1 MKEFKRTGKK
11 VLSVFLA
18 ALMVMTA
25 WVFVAPEKA
34 EAASAGSYFIRVY
47 IDVTSKADYSNGY
60 AHDKKPNDHAG
71 VSIMYK
77 SNNGTDGT
85 VKWSDRN
92 LKNVVN
98 SNGKKTVD
106 FTLDGF
112 PVGFYIACDNN
123 NWFNKGQWHVYKV
136 EVGSSESSLKTIWTG
151 TAQVSSYSNPYY
163 AQVEMD
169 GTTKAYAYGT
179 TNTDGDNYV
188 NDSNV
193 SNWKAPVATTVT
205 ISGGSTSLIVPTNA
219 GGSVSSN
226 AYTAG
231 TVYDQYGVSWYQ
243 DATLSANYAGK
254 ITFSNNKITAT
265 NAKSNASSDY
275 TVTVTA
281 KCGNAKAT
289 STCTIKTFKYKATF
303 YDEDGTTVLKNTQ
316 DVVYNSE
323 ATRPENPTKAPDKNY
338 HYTFTG
344 WSPSVGALTTGAQEV
359 KYVATYNDKNQHI
372 FEWKTD
378 KEASCTETGLKH
390 EECNICHFK
399 QNEGTEIPKNP
410 HNFTGMNTSEAFL
423 KSAATCTDAAVYYY
437 KCSVCGVSSKGIT
450 DATYTN
456 GNPLGH
462 KYGEWI
468 IDKNPTCTETGSKHR
483 VCERDSSHVETQTIS
498 ENGHS
503 WDTAF
508 SIDVEATCTAV
519 GSKSRHCKNCDA
531 KINVTEIPKKDHTPG
546 AAATCETAQICT
558 VCKTELVPALGHDYS
573 KTSTDS
579 THLASAATC
588 TDSAV
593 YYKSCSR
600 CSKNGTETF
609 VSGDPLGHNMGEWY
623 EVKASECLAAGSQR
637 RNCTRDKCD
646 YFETKEIPAAG
657 HNWGEWKVTKNE
669 TCTAT
674 GVDTRVCKRDS
685 SHIETRER
693 PALGH
698 NFASNFTVDKKP
710 TCTETGIESKHCSR
724 CDATTEVT
732 VIPANGHNYGE
743 WITDDKATCTKAGTK
758 HRICSVCQNRED
770 GTIPALGHN
779 WESAW
784 TVDLKQ
790 SCTAVGSK
798 SHHCTR
804 CDEKTDITE
813 IPKDPHSFEWVTD
826 REPLCWQVGLK
837 HEECT
842 VCHLKQN
849 EGTEIEKIDH
859 TPGDWE
865 VTTTQTCTKTGEKKI
880 FCTVPE
886 CHAELNSA
894 VIPADGHTDGEWII
908 DKNSSCTVTGE
919 KHQICSVCGVTIKTE
934 SIPLKDHTL
943 VHEHK
948 DATCTENGYD
958 RNRCSVC
965 NGIFDEKILGKL
977 GHDPKVVSDTQPTCY
992 HDGLYKKVCAREN
1005 CGVVL
1010 ETQVRPKL
1018 GHIYG
1023 EGVKHDADCTKG
1035 EYVEYVCTRP
1045 GCSEDEPGHI
1055 KTEVYSN
1062 MQALGHDWTQWT
1074 NDETKTPTC
1083 DTPGEQYRL
1092 CNRCHIKET
1101 REISKL
1107 GHNMKAGE
1115 PVEAS
1120 CLSGA
1125 YTPYTCSNDGC
1136 DFSYRIYDDSKP
1148 ATDHTW
1154 VTTTSQE
1161 GNVLTV
1167 TCECSVCHK
1176 THTKEVTVDEVHN
1189 YSVVS
1194 EVKAATCKEAGK
1206 IRITC
1211 NGAHKEGCTE
1221 FIEVETPM
1229 NANAHNYVT
1238 EKVGAT
1244 CKTEGYVLSKCSI
1257 CGNEIKTTL
1266 PTTAHAWNKGVVTKP
1281 ATCTETGIKT
1291 FTCSICGDTY
1301 TEVIAQL
1308 RHEFE
1313 LKETVAPT
1321 CKDGGKSGYKVYKC
1335 KNCTSAYNEI
1345 TSDAISHNWS
1355 AWTVTQKPTDKLNG
1369 IEEHTCSVCGE
1380 KQLRTIAPIGD
1391 HTFVEDTATKKA
1403 ATCTEDGSVTM
1414 KCTAH
1419 DDCGVTY
1426 EKVLPKLGHNMT
1438 VVATVSATCEH
1449 DGYAD
1454 YKCSR
1459 CTHSYRIV
1467 TEAIKAHTLK
1477 TETQKADC
1485 LNPSVTYTYCE
1496 VCEKLEGTVTV
1507 GKALGHNFTREV
1519 SFTAPTNDKNG
1530 EKVLGC
1536 SRCEETITVV
1546 VPAEGHE
1553 FELVSTD
1560 EATCAKTGLQTYKCK
1575 THTDCGL
1582 SYTNVIPMKPHTYS
1596 TRVKTAA
1603 NCTTAGE
1610 GEFYCTVCGET
1621 FGEYDIL
1628 ALGHNF
1634 TVETENVPS
1643 TCNTVGHVTKKCSRC
1658 EETETTYSSTLAEH
1672 SWGDWKTEQEKTDVL
1687 PKIEVRECSVC
1698 HVYDYK
1704 YTQPAGAHAW
1714 DGGVVTKAATCT
1726 EEGVRTYTCTKADG
1740 TCSCTADTKAS
1751 YTEKIPATGHTAKVE
1766 VKEAT
1771 CKEAGYVKAV
1781 CQNDNCPLSGRVID
1795 EKVLPKKDHVE
1806 KVTVVEATCTTPG
1819 SRSYTCAVCGEKT
1832 KETET
1837 IPTVPHAYEAT
1848 GEFVEATCTS
1858 PKYEKYRCTYCS
1870 DEKLV
1875 KIGEAA
1881 GHTVDESK
1889 TATEPATCTT
1899 AGSVS
1904 KYCSCG
1910 QLLSVDVVNPTEHTW
1925 ETVTVKLPKECD
1937 GATVAYE
1944 KCSVCGSIKAD
1955 SVKINESGE
1964 HEYVVTTETPATC
1977 TTAGTLRI
1985 TCNHCANV
1993 NTTVSVPAVGHTYD
2007 DGVITTEQTCK
2018 QNGIVTFTCT
2028 REGCTD
2034 AQAGHTLTKNI
2045 GRKNHNYLP
2054 SGEPVAA
2061 TCTSSGYQLY
2071 KCDYCDTEFKEIL
2084 GAPASHVYEKQSTST
2099 EPTCNKDG
2107 HYYFKC
2113 KNCDASYDY
2122 VVSKTGNHTYAS
2134 KVTQEKTCVLPEIT
2148 TYTCETK
2155 GCGESYIQISADPT
2169 GHSFGEWKV
2178 TKEPTETENGEQVR
2192 KCNNCDE
2199 TETAPIPAKI
2209 HNWGATPIAK
2219 TDASCTAAATETYQC
2234 IGCDICNAE
2243 NGFATYVK
2251 TVGVPLQH
2259 MVVVDYVAATC
2270 AKDGSYVAKC
2280 TLCKEEFVKET
2291 LPATGHSFNT
2301 YLQDSYIPSTC
2312 QKEGSMTFACSNK
2325 DCHETKVEKL
2335 PVNPNAH
2342 NMVVDD
2348 ANSQTATCTE
2358 AAYTAYK
2365 CANEGCTHVYKKWTS
2380 DPTAHTAKDEWTVK
2394 KDATCSS
2401 NGYEVRECKDCGIV
2415 MDSRTIEADPALH
2428 VWKTVEVKADHTKS
2442 GYSYEQCENC
2452 GAMRNF
2458 KTEALVEHD
2467 YTERVAYEPATPEAN
2482 GSVTYKC
2489 ACGDEKTFVIPA
2501 TGCKFKEDTD
2511 RYVAPTCVADGTK
2524 YYVCEIH
2531 KEACANNYTETV
2543 PALGH
2548 KAGDVE
2554 LTPATCIAEGSAV
2567 VTCTRENCGAELSRV
2582 TINKLPHTFS
2592 ETNKKV
2598 VESTCQT
2605 HGTVTY
2611 TCTTEGCDAT
2621 LKEELSLAEHKYKK
2635 ISSVA
2640 PTCLDSGYDVF
2651 KCENCDANYHQVT
2664 VSANGHSYELVNEIH
2679 ATCSTNGHVYYEC
2692 RNCPADNKA
2701 KYDYDIPA
2709 TGIHTYTETVTV
2721 DAKCETA
2728 GYTYIKCADCD
2739 SIKKDSVKSTDPLG
2753 HNYTVDMGNGVM
2765 KCARCDKTIV
2775 AQKVITDESGV
2786 HSLIGTIT
2794 KTPTCTEEG
2803 VMTYVCQNHK
2813 DCKQNHE
2820 DPIPVTDHYVTV
2832 DSIVKTEPLCK
2843 QDGSLVDGSLV
2854 VNCAH
2859 CGKEIQKTVLPAS
2872 HKFKITDVKKPNCNK
2887 EGTITEVCDD
2897 CGYIRYTYIAIDPSA
2912 HNFNYSAPVMEI
2924 KATCETDGY
2933 TVYGCTH
2940 CDAQKIVMTSPKL
2953 AHRNTTVTTVSAKC
2967 ESDGYIR
2974 TTCDDCKKILS
2985 EETIPMTG
2993 HKNTRTVTVDATCT
3007 KAGSVT
3013 VVCADCN
3020 DVLSATVL
3028 DPTGHTW
3035 GEWKRIDGATC
3046 EKEGTEKRVCL
3057 KCGDFETRQV
3067 GKGQHVYEVYKVV
3080 APTCESEGYTV
3091 HKCRV
3096 CGHTYNDNYV
3106 EKTAHR
3112 YDGSMVVIVEPT
3124 CHSTGLKAQ
3133 KCVYCGK
3140 VDSDKTHYYE
3150 IKMLSHNY
3158 GDWTV
3163 LEEAKC
3169 DSNGLKQRTCIN
3181 EGCPEGFE
3189 GHTETKV
3196 ISKIGHNYGEWT
3208 VTKQATCI
3216 AEGERQ
3222 RTCDRCGYVDKEA
3235 TAKGE
3240 HKRVP
3245 DYPVEPTCTSYGLTG
3260 GNHCEV
3266 CGEVFV
3272 AQQVIPMKNHLDING
3287 DGKCDGCGS
3296 PTYKPDSV
3304 DTCLCHKTGI
3314 ASIFY
3319 KIARFFWKI
3328 LKINQTCVCGAK
3340 HY

>member
-1 MKEFKRTGKK
+1 MKGGKIMKEIKRTGKK

-34 EAASAGSYFIRVY
+34 EAANGSYWLNVNV
-47 IDVTSKADYSNGY
+47 DVTNKADAKNNIQDSYWTITYRPNNGRGNEATMKYDLKENEYGVLSNQSDNQYMHVSVPGFPTKIY
-60 AHDKKPNDHAG
+60 YYHDATFNDKVHYTVKEIYISSSNTSGGVSVSKPNKAIKSGGWGNSEVKGNFSWDDGSKYPYVATSKSISTATAASNIGIPPLGDKKD
-71 VSIMYK
+71 V
-77 SNNGTDGT
+77 
-85 VKWSDRN
+85 
-92 LKNVVN
+92 
-98 SNGKKTVD
+98 
-106 FTLDGF
+106 
-112 PVGFYIACDNN
+112 
-123 NWFNKGQWHVYKV
+123 
-136 EVGSSESSLKTIWTG
+136 
-151 TAQVSSYSNPYY
+151 
-163 AQVEMD
+163 
-169 GTTKAYAYGT
+169 
-179 TNTDGDNYV
+179 
-188 NDSNV
+188 
-193 SNWKAPVATTVT
+193 
-205 ISGGSTSLIVPTNA
+205 STSTTTMQY
-219 GGSVSSN
+219 
-226 AYTAG
+226 YT
-231 TVYDQYGVSWYQ
+231 TDQYGVRYEPTSY
-243 DATLSANYAGK
+243 
-254 ITFSNNKITAT
+254 TFSGVTGLTTSGSIG
-265 NAKSNASSDY
+265 NAY
-275 TVTVTA
+275 TVTANSSTTVSNTAIYQTETVKLNWKNNNSSNTSQHSDSTYTFKVYNPRYKVTYNGNAGTLGTNYTYAYLNQKVSADSSTATSNNVAGLTAEKFPTNGSREGYKFNGIWSAASGGTQYSADTKVTKNSTAYAHWTPIKYNAEFKGSRATYPAAVQEYLIANVATDFDSRPVAPTNVEEYDDGDYHYKFNGNWKNSSGNVYTASTLPIMTTAGARYKAQYNGTFVQADYSGVTA
-281 KCGNAKAT
+281 QQNEAAR
-289 STCTIKTFKYKATF
+289 IKSNPNYEAIYTASSRNNLQAALDAVVTGKGRTQ
-303 YDEDGTTVLKNTQ
+303 Q
-316 DVVYNSE
+316 DVVDGYEQHIKDAIEALEGQKYSVVFMDGRDNSIIKFSYPNVFGDTIQYP
-323 ATRPENPTKAPDKNY
+323 ANPSMTYDKNY
-338 HYTFTG
+338 HYTFNKWEGT
-344 WSPSVGALTTGAQEV
+344 AQETNLSTV
-359 KYVATYNDKNQHI
+359 EKNITIVARFNKA
-372 FEWKTD
+372 E
-378 KEASCTETGLKH
+378 
-390 EECNICHFK
+390 
-399 QNEGTEIPKNP
+399 
-410 HNFTGMNTSEAFL
+410 HNFTEEHVDSTCVKEGGTKYTCTTCGYSYTTYSGAYGDHVWSTEWTVDNP
-423 KSAATCTDAAVYYY
+423 ATCTQ
-437 KCSVCGVSSKGIT
+437 
-450 DATYTN
+450 
-456 GNPLGH
+456 P
-462 KYGEWI
+462 
-468 IDKNPTCTETGSKHR
+468 
-483 VCERDSSHVETQTIS
+483 
-498 ENGHS
+498 
-503 WDTAF
+503 
-508 SIDVEATCTAV
+508 
-519 GSKSRHCKNCDA
+519 
-531 KINVTEIPKKDHTPG
+531 
-546 AAATCETAQICT
+546 
-558 VCKTELVPALGHDYS
+558 
-573 KTSTDS
+573 
-579 THLASAATC
+579 
-588 TDSAV
+588 
-593 YYKSCSR
+593 
-600 CSKNGTETF
+600 
-609 VSGDPLGHNMGEWY
+609 
-623 EVKASECLAAGSQR
+623 
-637 RNCTRDKCD
+637 
-646 YFETKEIPAAG
+646 
-657 HNWGEWKVTKNE
+657 
-669 TCTAT
+669 
-674 GVDTRVCKRDS
+674 
-685 SHIETRER
+685 
-693 PALGH
+693 
-698 NFASNFTVDKKP
+698 
-710 TCTETGIESKHCSR
+710 
-724 CDATTEVT
+724 
-732 VIPANGHNYGE
+732 
-743 WITDDKATCTKAGTK
+743 
-758 HRICSVCQNRED
+758 
-770 GTIPALGHN
+770 
-779 WESAW
+779 
-784 TVDLKQ
+784 
-790 SCTAVGSK
+790 GSK
-798 SHHCTR
+798 SHHCTLCEARKDETAIPALGHDYAGVDPEIIISSSCDSIGVSIKECNR
-804 CDEKTDITE
+804 CGYNDYITTDPIGHKMTDEVIA
-813 IPKDPHSFEWVTD
+813 P
-826 REPLCWQVGLK
+826 
-837 HEECT
+837 
-842 VCHLKQN
+842 
-849 EGTEIEKIDH
+849 
-859 TPGDWE
+859 
-865 VTTTQTCTKTGEKKI
+865 TCTSKGYTISTCEVCGKMLIGSFTDPIAHNYVKKDS
-880 FCTVPE
+880 E
-886 CHAELNSA
+886 CVA
-894 VIPADGHTDGEWII
+894 P
-908 DKNSSCTVTGE
+908 SCVSVGYDVSY
-919 KHQICSVCGVTIKTE
+919 CSVCG
-934 SIPLKDHTL
+934 LKKYDIISAKGHSWNKEQT
-943 VHEHK
+943 VDIEP
-948 DATCTENGYD
+948 TCTTKGQKSIH
-958 RNRCSVC
+958 CSVC
-965 NGIFDEKILGKL
+965 DVISVDTIEEIPANGHSYDSGE
-977 GHDPKVVSDTQPTCY
+977 
-992 HDGLYKKVCAREN
+992 
-1005 CGVVL
+1005 VL
-1010 ETQVRPKL
+1010 V
-1018 GHIYG
+1018 
-1023 EGVKHDADCTKG
+1023 
-1035 EYVEYVCTRP
+1035 
-1045 GCSEDEPGHI
+1045 
-1055 KTEVYSN
+1055 
-1062 MQALGHDWTQWT
+1062 
-1074 NDETKTPTC
+1074 
-1083 DTPGEQYRL
+1083 
-1092 CNRCHIKET
+1092 
-1101 REISKL
+1101 
-1107 GHNMKAGE
+1107 
-1115 PVEAS
+1115 
-1120 CLSGA
+1120 
-1125 YTPYTCSNDGC
+1125 
-1136 DFSYRIYDDSKP
+1136 
-1148 ATDHTW
+1148 
-1154 VTTTSQE
+1154 
-1161 GNVLTV
+1161 
-1167 TCECSVCHK
+1167 
-1176 THTKEVTVDEVHN
+1176 
-1189 YSVVS
+1189 
-1194 EVKAATCKEAGK
+1194 
-1206 IRITC
+1206 
-1211 NGAHKEGCTE
+1211 
-1221 FIEVETPM
+1221 
-1229 NANAHNYVT
+1229 
-1238 EKVGAT
+1238 
-1244 CKTEGYVLSKCSI
+1244 
-1257 CGNEIKTTL
+1257 
-1266 PTTAHAWNKGVVTKP
+1266 P
-1281 ATCTETGIKT
+1281 ATCTQDGIKAIHCT
-1291 FTCSICGDTY
+1291 VPGCGHT
-1301 TEVIAQL
+1301 Q
-1308 RHEFE
+1308 
-1313 LKETVAPT
+1313 
-1321 CKDGGKSGYKVYKC
+1321 
-1335 KNCTSAYNEI
+1335 NEI
-1345 TSDAISHNWS
+1345 IT
-1355 AWTVTQKPTDKLNG
+1355 
-1369 IEEHTCSVCGE
+1369 
-1380 KQLRTIAPIGD
+1380 
-1391 HTFVEDTATKKA
+1391 
-1403 ATCTEDGSVTM
+1403 
-1414 KCTAH
+1414 
-1419 DDCGVTY
+1419 
-1426 EKVLPKLGHNMT
+1426 KLGHAYSEDFIIDCN
-1438 VVATVSATCEH
+1438 AT
-1449 DGYAD
+1449 
-1454 YKCSR
+1454 
-1459 CTHSYRIV
+1459 
-1467 TEAIKAHTLK
+1467 
-1477 TETQKADC
+1477 
-1485 LNPSVTYTYCE
+1485 
-1496 VCEKLEGTVTV
+1496 
-1507 GKALGHNFTREV
+1507 
-1519 SFTAPTNDKNG
+1519 
-1530 EKVLGC
+1530 
-1536 SRCEETITVV
+1536 
-1546 VPAEGHE
+1546 
-1553 FELVSTD
+1553 
-1560 EATCAKTGLQTYKCK
+1560 
-1575 THTDCGL
+1575 
-1582 SYTNVIPMKPHTYS
+1582 
-1596 TRVKTAA
+1596 
-1603 NCTTAGE
+1603 CTTAGE
-1610 GEFYCTVCGET
+1610 KSKHCTREGCNARSEVTVIDKLGHALTVTETEATCTVSGKKVEKCSRCDYEKT
-1621 FGEYDIL
+1621 TVTSE

-1634 TVETENVPS
+1634 TVETENTPS

-1672 SWGDWKTEQEKTDVL
+1672 SWGEWKTEQEKTDVL

-1726 EEGVRTYTCTKADG
+1726 EEGVRTYTCTKTDG

-1751 YTEKIPATGHTAKVE
+1751 YEEKIPATGHTAKVE

-1781 CQNDNCPLSGRVID
+1781 CQNENCPLSGRVID

-1819 SRSYTCAVCGEKT
+1819 SRSYTCAVCGDTT

-1848 GEFVEATCTS
+1848 GEIVEATCTS
-1858 PKYEKYRCTYCS
+1858 PKYEKYSCTYCG

-1925 ETVTVKLPKECD
+1925 ETVTVTLPKECD

-1985 TCNHCANV
+1985 TCKHCANV

-2018 QNGIVTFTCT
+2018 QDGIVTFTCT

-2034 AQAGHTLTKNI
+2034 AQDGHTLTKNI
-2045 GRKNHNYLP
+2045 GQKNHNYLP
-2054 SGEPVAA
+2054 SDAPVAA

-2071 KCDYCDTEFKEIL
+2071 KCEYCDTEFKEIL

-2155 GCGESYIQISADPT
+2155 GCGESYIQISANPT
-2169 GHSFGEWKV
+2169 GHSFGKWKV

-2209 HNWGATPIAK
+2209 HNWGATPTAK
-2219 TDASCTAAATETYQC
+2219 TDATCTAAATETYQC
-2234 IGCDICNAE
+2234 IGCNICNAE
-2243 NGFATYVK
+2243 TGFATYVK

-2301 YLQDSYIPSTC
+2301 YLQDSYVPSTC
-2312 QKEGSMTFACSNK
+2312 QQEGSITFACSNK
-2325 DCHETKVEKL
+2325 DCHEIKVEKL
-2335 PVNPNAH
+2335 PVNQNAH
-2342 NMVVDD
+2342 NMVEDPD
-2348 ANSQTATCTE
+2348 NSREATCTE
-2358 AAYTAYK
+2358 AAYTAFK
-2365 CANEGCTHVYKKWTS
+2365 CENAGCTHVYNVFTA
-2380 DPTAHTAKDEWTVK
+2380 DPKAHTEKDTWTVK
-2394 KDATCSS
+2394 KAATCSS
-2401 NGYEVRECKDCGIV
+2401 NGYEVLECKDCGIV

-2428 VWKTVEVKADHTKS
+2428 VWKTVEEKADHTKS

-2467 YTERVAYEPATPEAN
+2467 YSERVNYVPATPEVN

-2489 ACGDEKTFVIPA
+2489 VCGDEKTFVIPA

-2511 RYVAPTCVADGTK
+2511 KYVAPTCETDGTK
-2524 YYVCEIH
+2524 HYICTIHTDCE
-2531 KEACANNYTETV
+2531 NNYTETV

-2582 TINKLPHTFS
+2582 TIDKLPHTFS
-2592 ETNKKV
+2592 ETDKTV

-2611 TCTTEGCDAT
+2611 TCTTEGCNAT
-2621 LKEELSLAEHKYKK
+2621 LKEELSLAEHKYKYV
-2635 ISSVA
+2635 SSVA

-2651 KCENCDANYHQVT
+2651 KCENCDANYHVVT
-2664 VSANGHSYELVNEIH
+2664 VSANGHSYELVNEIP

-2692 RNCPADNKA
+2692 KNCSADNKA

-2739 SIKKDSVKSTDPLG
+2739 SIKSGSINATDPLG
-2753 HNYTVDMGNGVM
+2753 HDYTVEMGNGVV
-2765 KCARCDKTIV
+2765 KCSRCDKTIV
-2775 AQKVITDESGV
+2775 AKNVITDENGVV
-2786 HSLIGTIT
+2786 HSFVATIT

-2803 VMTYVCQNHK
+2803 VMTYVCQNHT
-2813 DCKQNHE
+2813 DCEKNYTEQ
-2820 DPIPVTDHYVTV
+2820 IPVTDHYVTV
-2832 DSIVKTEPLCK
+2832 DSIVKIEPLCK

-2985 EETIPMTG
+2985 EEKIPMTG

-3140 VDSDKTHYYE
+3140 VDPDKTHYYE